1 MASDNSAQQK
11 SEKPTRR
18 RRRQAREKGQV
29 AQSAEVNSTLVLLA
43 ALGALVLFGGRTFD
57 VMGGLV
63 SELLGGLHQYTLDL
77 TGTRT
82 LMSTAA
88 RNAVTAVAPIML
100 LTGVMGLL
108 CSLAQTGILFAPRV
122 IAPDLQ
128 HVDPIRGAKNILSL
142 SAVMRLLVAVVK
154 MTAIGLVVYFLVRS
168 RISWLAALTG
178 KSVWGIL
185 EVTRRIC
192 FLLLVRVLLV
202 MMVVAALDYA
212 FQKWRFE
219 KQLMMSKTEL
229 RDEYKRDE
237 GDPGVRGRQAHARR
251 ALARNRMMQAVP
263 AADVVVTNPTHVA
276 VALQWDE
283 REMAA
288 PRVVAKGRDLLA
300 GRIKELARE
309 HGVPVVERK
318 ILAHTLYQA
327 VEVGM
332 DIPPKLYYAVA
343 EVLAFVMRRRRSA

>member
-1 MASDNSAQQK
+1 MASDNSPQQK

-18 RRRQAREKGQV
+18 RRRQAREQGQV

-57 VMGGLV
+57 VMGGQV

-82 LMSTAA
+82 LVSAAA

-100 LTGVMGLL
+100 LTGVVGLL
-108 CSLAQTGILFAPRV
+108 CSLAQTGLLFAPRV

-142 SAVMRLLVAVVK
+142 AAAMRLLVAVVK
-154 MTAIGLVVYFLVRS
+154 ITAISLVVYFLVRS

-192 FLLLVRVLLV
+192 FSLLVRVLMV
-202 MMVVAALDYA
+202 MMVVAVLDYA

-237 GDPGVRGRQAHARR
+237 GDPAVRARQAHARR
-251 ALARNRMMQAVP
+251 AIARNRMMQAVP

-283 REMAA
+283 REMDA

-309 HGVPVVERK
+309 HGVPVIERK
-318 ILAHTLYQA
+318 ILAHALYQA

-343 EVLAFVMRRRRSA
+343 EVLAFVMRRRRTA